1 MPSLAGQLVQ
11 ANISKGKA
19 MGRLEVADREES
31 IASRKQQ
38 LKLEGDKIK
47 LAEQEGEFERQN
59 ALKIRDKMSQASMQ
73 QQLVQTKG
81 ALQNALI
88 GAASRGSIVSEE
100 DVPGFTSGI
109 PTTAGTVRAPFE
121 EETKAGGAMKFLH
134 EIRQGDFATGIFL
147 KPDGTI
153 FEKKYPISE
162 SVSERT
168 KRGASE
174 RTGMVSAAKSI
185 LGSLKD
191 RFKEGQLN
199 PMMQMIGAMGAA
211 KSSGEASF
219 LLESLGTVTPP
230 DFVEKMKPKERNLWN
245 KTIRR
250 LQQLAGMSTERSWTE
265 SQLGLKREE
274 PFAKIQAEITAGRG
288 LTEERERK
296 KGQAPDAIR
305 SRFETEQAN
314 QLLPAGATLGKLT
327 PKGWE
332 VKQDGKTIGYFD

>member
-1 MPSLAGQLVQ
+1 MSLASQLFQ
-11 ANISKGKA
+11 ANLSKGKA
-19 MGRLEVADREES
+19 MGRLEAADREET

-47 LAEQEGEFERQN
+47 LQEQEGEFERQN

-73 QQLVQTKG
+73 QQLVQTQG
-81 ALQNALI
+81 ALQQALV
-88 GAASRGSIVSEE
+88 GAGARGAIVSEE
-100 DVPGFTSGI
+100 DVPGYTSGI

-121 EETKAGGAMKFLH
+121 EETKAGGGWKFLH
-134 EIRQGDFATGIFL
+134 EVRRGDKATGIFL

-153 FEKKYPISE
+153 TEKNYDISE
-162 SVSERT
+162 SVSEKS

-174 RTGMVSAAKSI
+174 RTGMVSASKAI

-199 PMMQMIGAMGAA
+199 PMLQMIGAMETA
-211 KSSGEASF
+211 KSAGEAGF
-219 LLESLGTVTPP
+219 LLESLGSVAPP

-250 LQQLAGMSTERSWTE
+250 LQELAGISTERSWTE
-265 SQLGLKREE
+265 SQLGLKKEE

-288 LTEERERK
+288 LSEEKKRK
-296 KGQAPDAIR
+296 KGQAPDAIQ
-305 SRFETEQAN
+305 SKFDTLSANN
-314 QLLPAGATLGKLT
+314 QLPSGATLGKLT

-332 VKQDGKTIGYFD
+332 ILVNNEVKGHLD

>member
-1 MPSLAGQLVQ
+1 MGLASQLMQ
-11 ANISKGKA
+11 ANIQKGRA
-19 MGRLEVADREES
+19 AGRLEAADREET

-73 QQLVQTKG
+73 QQLVRTQG
-81 ALQNALI
+81 ALQQSLI
-88 GAASRGSIVSEE
+88 SAGARGAIVSEE
-100 DVPGFTSGI
+100 DVPGYTSGI
-109 PTTAGTVRAPFE
+109 PTTAGIVRAPFE
-121 EETKAGGAMKFLH
+121 EETKAGGGWKFLH
-134 EIRQGDFATGIFL
+134 EVKRGDKATGIFL

-153 FEKKYPISE
+153 IEKDYSISE

-174 RTGMVSAAKSI
+174 RSGMVSAAKGV

-199 PMMQMIGAMGAA
+199 PMMQMLNGMEKSATTGEFVINFERFNQAA
-211 KSSGEASF
+211 
-219 LLESLGTVTPP
+219 PP
-230 DFVEKMKPKERNLWN
+230 DFVEKMKPDERNLWN
-245 KTIRR
+245 KTVRR
-250 LQQLAGMSTERSWTE
+250 LQQLAGIETERSWTE
-265 SQLGLKREE
+265 SQLGLRREE

-288 LTEERERK
+288 LAEEKERT
-296 KGQAPDAIR
+296 KGQVPDAVR

-314 QLLPAGATLGKLT
+314 QLLPVGATLGKLT